1 MGVIR
6 LKHKHKR
13 KKGVSNMGILAIII
27 GWLLLAAI
35 FGSGSDD
42 GGNNP
47 FGNN

>member
-1 MGVIR
+1 
-6 LKHKHKR
+6 
-13 KKGVSNMGILAIII
+13 MGILAIII

-47 FGNN
+47 FAVHRHTEDK